1 MGPIVGL
8 RELIS
13 MLVRRAPLIAAV
25 LVAGIVATLTY
36 ATSLPRTYQAIE
48 VIQLQPSAMQ
58 GAATGGQL
66 SDAPARLRLIE
77 QRVMTRQN
85 VIDMIGTSSIER
97 ALTRGGETLGGMRSA
112 LAASF

>member
-36 ATSLPRTYQAIE
+36 ATSLPRTYQAIT
-48 VIQLQPSAMQ
+48 VIQLH
-58 GAATGGQL
+58 L
-66 SDAPARLRLIE
+66 YRK
-77 QRVMTRQN
+77 
-85 VIDMIGTSSIER
+85 
-97 ALTRGGETLGGMRSA
+97 GE
-112 LAASF
+112 